1 MGIGIAPAPTA
12 VPSREDMIVNDF
24 SIVVATANGTG
35 SQTANLAILRSLFKM
50 GIPVN
55 GKNIFPSNIQ
65 GLPTWYH
72 IRLSKDGYTGRRH
85 TSEILV
91 AFNQATVAQDI
102 QTLPAGGICLTNGD
116 WRAVPQRDDVTMYT
130 VPVNEF
136 IRDSGKKGKLKDYL
150 ANMVYVG
157 ALAHLLDIPLEQF
170 DEALMFLFKGKR
182 HTVDSNM
189 AVVRAAHEWAAA
201 NLAVTHPYRVAPM
214 NATDGLILMTGNEAA
229 ALGAV
234 FGGVTFAAWYPIT
247 PSTSVIDA
255 LNGYLEAMRRDP
267 ATGEATYAVVQAE
280 DELAAIGMVVGAG
293 FAGARAMTATSG
305 PGISLMAEYVGLAYF
320 AEVPAVIWDIQRVG
334 PSTGLPTR
342 TSQGDVL
349 FTYYLGHGDTKN
361 VILFPATPAECFE
374 FGYRAFDLADTLQ
387 TPVFVLSD
395 LDLGMNNWMS
405 PPFDYP
411 VEPLRRGK
419 VLSAEDVAERG
430 FARYKDLDGDGITYR
445 TLPGNPHPRAAYF
458 ARGTGHN
465 DAAVYSERPEDW
477 EANMLRLARKFD
489 TARALV
495 PGPVVDE
502 VAGAEIGI
510 IAYGTTEAAITEAR
524 DRLAAAGLPASFLR
538 LRALPIHGEVE
549 AFIARH
555 DRTYVIELNRDGQ
568 LHTILSAE
576 LPALATRLVALAHLD
591 GMPLTARWV
600 VEAVMANEEPLPDPL
615 PGGEGTGHSLS
626 TPLPEGEGMI
636 PAHGSSRQVRK
647 EGATELDLPGD
658 GSLSSGNGLPR
669 GDSGLTDM
677 GHDGRNRETI
687 VEEDSKQ

>member
-1 MGIGIAPAPTA
+1 MGIGIAPAAAATP
-12 VPSREDMIVNDF
+12 PREDVIVNDF

-35 SQTANLAILRSLFKM
+35 SQTANLAILRALFKM

-72 IRLSKDGYTGRRH
+72 IRLSADGYTGRRH

-102 QTLPAGGICLTNGD
+102 QTLPAGGVCLVNAD
-116 WRAVPQRDDVTMYT
+116 WKATPQRDDIVTYA

-136 IRDSGKKGKLKDYL
+136 IRDSGMKGKLKDYL

-157 ALAHLLDIPLEQF
+157 ALAHLLELPLERL
-170 DEALMFLFKGKR
+170 DEALSFLFKGKR
-182 HTVDSNM
+182 RTVDSNM
-189 AVVRAAHEWAAA
+189 AVVRAAYEWAAA
-201 NLAVTHPYRVAPM
+201 NLSRDAGHPAHPYRIEPM
-214 NATDGLILMTGNEAA
+214 NETEGMIMMTGNEAA

-247 PSTSVIDA
+247 PSTSVVDA
-255 LNGYLEAMRRDP
+255 LNGYLEQLRRDP
-267 ATGEATYAVVQAE
+267 QTGQATYAVVQAE

-293 FAGARAMTATSG
+293 YAGARAMTATSG

-342 TSQGDVL
+342 TSQGDLL

-361 VILFPATPAECFE
+361 VILLPASLAECFE
-374 FGYRAFDLADTLQ
+374 YGYRAFDLADTLQ

-405 PPFDYP
+405 PPFAYP
-411 VEPLRRGK
+411 DEPIRRGK
-419 VLSAEDVAERG
+419 VLTAEDVAERG
-430 FARYKDLDGDGITYR
+430 FARYKDIDGDGIPYR

-489 TARALV
+489 TARDLV
-495 PGPVVDE
+495 PAPIIDDNPDAE
-502 VAGAEIGI
+502 VAI
-510 IAYGTTEAAITEAR
+510 IAYGTTEPAIIEAR
-524 DRLAAAGLPASFLR
+524 DRLAAAGIPTSFLR
-538 LRALPIHGEVE
+538 LRALPINDEVG
-549 AFIARH
+549 AFIERH
-555 DRTYVIELNRDGQ
+555 ERVYVVELNRDGQ
-568 LHTILSAE
+568 LHTILSSE
-576 LPALATRLVALAHLD
+576 LPGLATRLVPLAHLD

-600 VEAVMANEEPLPDPL
+600 VEAMMAQEALRPRLA
-615 PGGEGTGHSLS
+615 
-626 TPLPEGEGMI
+626 

-647 EGATELDLPGD
+647 EGATELDLPGN
-658 GSLSSGNGLPR
+658 GSLSPGNGMPI

-677 GHDGRNRETI
+677 GHDGHNREVISGT
-687 VEEDSKQ
+687 VDQ

>member
-1 MGIGIAPAPTA
+1 MGIGIAPTPA
-12 VPSREDMIVNDF
+12 VAREDLIVNDF
-24 SIVVATANGTG
+24 AIVVATANGTG
-35 SQTANLAILRSLFKM
+35 SQTANMAILRALFKM

-72 IRLSKDGYTGRRH
+72 IRLSADGYTGRRH
-85 TSEILV
+85 TSEVLV
-91 AFNQATVAQDI
+91 AFNQTTFVQDV
-102 QTLPAGGICLTNGD
+102 QTLPAGGICLYNTD
-116 WRAVPQRDDVTMYT
+116 WRAAPQRDDITAYA

-136 IRDSGKKGKLKDYL
+136 IRDSGMKGKLKDYL

-157 ALAHLLDIPLEQF
+157 ALAHLLDIPLERL
-170 DEALMFLFKGKR
+170 DEALSFLFKGKR
-182 HTVDSNM
+182 KTVDSNM
-189 AVVRAAHEWAAA
+189 AVVRAAYAWAAA
-201 NLAVTHPYRVAPM
+201 NLPRNHPYRIEPM
-214 NATDGLILMTGNEAA
+214 AATEGLIMMTGNEAA

-255 LNGYLEAMRRDP
+255 LNNYLEQYRRDP
-267 ATGEATYAVVQAE
+267 QTGEATYAVVQAE
-280 DELAAIGMVVGAG
+280 DELAAIGMIVGAG

-361 VILFPATPAECFE
+361 VILLPASLAECFE
-374 FGYRAFDLADTLQ
+374 YGYRAFDLADTLQ

-411 VEPLRRGK
+411 AEPLRRGK
-419 VLSAEDVAERG
+419 VLSADDVAERG
-430 FARYKDLDGDGITYR
+430 FARYKDIDGDGIPYR

-489 TARALV
+489 TARDLV
-495 PGPVVDE
+495 PGPMVE
-502 VAGAEIGI
+502 AAPEAEIGL
-510 IAYGTTEAAITEAR
+510 IAYGTTEPAIREAR
-524 DRLAAAGLPASFLR
+524 DRLTAAGIPTSFLR
-538 LRALPIHGEVE
+538 LRALPINGEVE
-549 AFIARH
+549 AFIERH
-555 DRTYVIELNRDGQ
+555 ERTYVVELNRDGQ

-576 LPALATRLVALAHLD
+576 LPALATRLVPLAHLD

-600 VEAVMANEEPLPDPL
+600 VDALMAQEQLRPRR
-615 PGGEGTGHSLS
+615 
-626 TPLPEGEGMI
+626 I
-636 PAHGSSRQVRK
+636 PAGGSPQARK

-658 GSLSSGNGLPR
+658 GSLSPGNGMPR

-677 GHDGRNRETI
+677 GHDGHNREVI
-687 VEEDSKQ
+687 SGQ